1 MLKQGKLINLN
12 AYFWLAKYIR
22 QYRNSLLMIIL
33 LNSFIPLATVATA
46 ISTKHI
52 IDFSVQKDIRQA
64 GIYIVVFALLILMQ
78 VLLSSLVNIKSTYLR
93 EKLNNDIQK
102 EFLSLLYKIKWNS
115 LNKYHSGDVLT
126 RLTSD
131 VSIIVNGIVTLLP
144 SLISLSVQLIA
155 AFLTLLYYDK
165 TMAIFAFI
173 LGPISVCLG
182 WLVGRR
188 LKKMQHAIQSSESR
202 YRSYIHESIQNSLII
217 KIFEISKWNLQRIK
231 ELQKTKLDL
240 TMKRA
245 KYGIATSLVI
255 GLGYRLGFFMAF
267 VLGAINLSR
276 GISSFGTFTAFL
288 QLVGQVQ
295 GPFEGLARSLPQVV
309 STIASAERLM
319 EFEELQLEKSN
330 DSVLSTINEPMGLFI
345 DHTSFA
351 YDNRNMILSDIS
363 LTIHPGEIVALIGPS
378 GEGKTTL
385 VRMLL
390 GLLPPL
396 NGAIYLLHKN
406 YGKVLVSDNT
416 KKHFSYVPQGNTL
429 FSSSIA
435 ENLRIGNPSASDNEL
450 IVAAKTACA
459 WQFIKNF
466 PDGMNTLIG
475 EHGVGLS
482 EGQSQRL
489 SIARALLRQSSILL
503 LDEATSS
510 LDIETECTI
519 FENIRRLTPPRT
531 CIAITH
537 RQSVFD
543 KCDRIIRLSEG
554 TLYEEKNT
562 TSYKN

>member
-1 MLKQGKLINLN
+1 
-12 AYFWLAKYIR
+12 
-22 QYRNSLLMIIL
+22 MIIL